1 MTHPRMRVPPLAH
14 AHPPPHLLLTRT
26 STEATHFRTLALSH
40 SSPVT
45 SLHLDPSGARA
56 LMLAAQGLDRRPRRR
71 AKKADVLAAIR
82 RMGALQ
88 IDTISVV
95 ARSPYLVLWTRLGDY
110 EPRWLDELLA
120 AGKLFEYWSHEA
132 CFLPIDDYPL
142 YRNRMLDHGWAGWRY
157 AHKWM
162 DAHRDD
168 AARLLQHVR
177 EKGEVR
183 STDFQRADT
192 RGGWWS
198 WKPEKRMLES
208 LFTAGELMIA
218 RREGFQRIY
227 DLRERV
233 LPSWDDDRL
242 PTADEV
248 RRTLVLNAVRA
259 MGVAKA
265 KWVADYFRM
274 DKTSTKLLPERL
286 ADAGDLL
293 PVSVDG
299 WKESAYVHP
308 DHADTARAAAAGR
321 VKPVLTTL
329 LSPFDPLIWDR
340 GRASEMFG
348 FDYRIEVY
356 TPAPRRVYGY
366 YVLPILHR
374 GKLIGRLDPKAHRKH
389 GIFEVR
395 NIHFEPGVRL
405 SDRLIREVAAAVGD
419 CARWHRTPRVEF
431 RASDPPEAAARLHAA
446 LVPLDANA

>member
-1 MTHPRMRVPPLAH
+1 MTPD
-14 AHPPPHLLLTRT
+14 
-26 STEATHFRTLALSH
+26 
-40 SSPVT
+40 
-45 SLHLDPSGARA
+45 LHLDLPAARA

-95 ARSPYLVLWTRLGDY
+95 ARSPYLVLWSRVGDY
-110 EPRWLDELLA
+110 QPRWLDELLA
-120 AGKLFEYWSHEA
+120 SGKIFEYWSHEA
-132 CFLPIDDYPL
+132 CFLPVEDYPL
-142 YRNRMLDHGWAGWRY
+142 YRHRMLDHSWAGWRY

-162 DAHRDD
+162 DAHRED
-168 AARLLQHVR
+168 AERLLQHVR
-177 EKGEVR
+177 EHGEAR
-183 STDFQRADT
+183 STDFERAGT
-192 RGGWWS
+192 PGGWWS

-233 LPSWDDDRL
+233 LPSWDDARL

-259 MGVAKA
+259 LGVAKA

-274 DKTSTKLLPERL
+274 DKTSTKKLPERL

-293 PVSVDG
+293 RVPVDG
-299 WKESAYVHP
+299 WSEPGYVHP

-321 VKPVLTTL
+321 IKPVLTTL
-329 LSPFDPLIWDR
+329 LSPFDPLVWDR
-340 GRASEMFG
+340 TRASEMFD
-348 FDYRIEVY
+348 FEYRIEVY
-356 TPAPRRVYGY
+356 TPAPKRVYGY

-374 GKLIGRLDPKAHRKH
+374 GKLVGRLDPKAHRKE
-389 GIFEVR
+389 GVFEVKK
-395 NIHFEPGVRL
+395 IHFEPGVRL
-405 SDRLIREVAAAVGD
+405 TDRLIREVAAAIQE
-419 CARWHRTPRVEF
+419 CARWHGTPRVEL
-431 RASDPPEAAARLHAA
+431 RASDPPEAAARLRDA
-446 LVPLDANA
+446 LASDEVDVKTGT

>member
-1 MTHPRMRVPPLAH
+1 
-14 AHPPPHLLLTRT
+14 
-26 STEATHFRTLALSH
+26 LSF
-40 SSPVT
+40 
-45 SLHLDPSGARA
+45 LHLDPSAARV

-95 ARSPYLVLWTRLGDY
+95 ARSPYLVLWTRVGDY

-120 AGKLFEYWSHEA
+120 SGKLFEYWSHEA
-132 CFLPIDDYPL
+132 CFLPVEDYPL
-142 YRNRMLDHGWAGWRY
+142 YRHRMLDHAWAGWRY

-162 DAHRDD
+162 DAHRED

-177 EKGEVR
+177 EHGEAR
-183 STDFQRADT
+183 STDFVRADT

-233 LPSWDDDRL
+233 LPSWDDARL
-242 PTADEV
+242 PSTDEV
-248 RRTLVLNAVRA
+248 RRALVLNAVRA
-259 MGVAKA
+259 LGVAKA

-274 DKTSTKLLPERL
+274 DKTSTKKIPERL

-293 PVSVDG
+293 RVSVDG
-299 WKESAYVHP
+299 WNEPGYVHS

-321 VKPVLTTL
+321 IKPVLTTL
-329 LSPFDPLIWDR
+329 LSPFDPLVWDR

-356 TPAPRRVYGY
+356 TPAAKRVYGY

-374 GKLIGRLDPKAHRKH
+374 GKLVGRLDPKAHRKE
-389 GIFEVR
+389 GVFEVR
-395 NIHFEPGVRL
+395 KIHFEPGVRL
-405 SDRLIREVAAAVGD
+405 TDRLIGEVAVAVQD
-419 CARWHRTPRVEF
+419 CARWHGTPRVEF
-431 RASDPPEAAARLHAA
+431 RASDPPEAARRLQAA
-446 LVPLDANA
+446 LATADANA

>member
-1 MTHPRMRVPPLAH
+1 M
-14 AHPPPHLLLTRT
+14 
-26 STEATHFRTLALSH
+26 SD
-40 SSPVT
+40 
-45 SLHLDPSGARA
+45 LHLDPAAARA

-71 AKKADVLAAIR
+71 ARKPDVLAAIR

-95 ARSPYLVLWTRLGDY
+95 ARSPYLVLWTRLGNYD
-110 EPRWLDELLA
+110 PRWLDELLA

-132 CFLPIDDYPL
+132 CFLPIEDYPL
-142 YRNRMLDHGWAGWRY
+142 YRHRMLDHAWAGWRY

-162 DAHRDD
+162 AAHRDD
-168 AARLLQHVR
+168 AARLLQFVR
-177 EKGEVR
+177 DKGPVR
-183 STDFQRADT
+183 STDFERAET

-233 LPSWDDDRL
+233 LPSWDDSRL
-242 PTADEV
+242 PSTDEV
-248 RRTLVLNAVRA
+248 RRALVLKAVRA
-259 MGVAKA
+259 MGIAKA

-274 DKTSTKLLPERL
+274 DKTSTKLLPEKL

-293 PVSVDG
+293 RASVEG
-299 WKESAYVHP
+299 WKEPAYVHP
-308 DHADTARAAAAGR
+308 DHANTARAVLAGR
-321 VKPVLTTL
+321 GKPVLTTL

-348 FDYRIEVY
+348 FEYRIEVY
-356 TPAPRRVYGY
+356 TPAPKRVYGY

-374 GKLIGRLDPKAHRKH
+374 GRLVGRLDPKAHRKE
-389 GIFEVR
+389 GVFEVR
-395 NIHFEPGVRL
+395 RIHFEPGVRL
-405 SDRLIREVAAAVGD
+405 TDRLIGEVAAAVRD
-419 CARWHRTPRVEF
+419 CARWHGTPRVEF
-431 RASDPPEAAARLHAA
+431 RASDPAPAAARLQSA
-446 LVPLDANA
+446 LAPADAPR

>member
-1 MTHPRMRVPPLAH
+1 MT
-14 AHPPPHLLLTRT
+14 
-26 STEATHFRTLALSH
+26 E
-40 SSPVT
+40 
-45 SLHLDPSGARA
+45 LHLSQTAARA
-56 LMLAAQGLDRRPRRR
+56 LALAAQGLDRRPRRR

-95 ARSPYLVLWTRLGDY
+95 ARSPYLVLWTRIGDY
-110 EPRWLDELLA
+110 EPRWLDALLA
-120 AGKLFEYWSHEA
+120 ERKLFEYWSHEA
-132 CFLPIDDYPL
+132 CFLPIQDYPL
-142 YRNRMLDHGWAGWRY
+142 YRHRMLDHAWAGWRY
-157 AHKWM
+157 AHKFM

-177 EKGEVR
+177 EHGEVR
-183 STDFQRADT
+183 STDFERKDT

-233 LPSWDDDRL
+233 LPSWDDAEL
-242 PTADEV
+242 PAADEV
-248 RRTLVLNAVRA
+248 RRTLVLKAVRA
-259 MGVAKA
+259 MGIAKA

-274 DKTSTKLLPERL
+274 DKTSTKRIPDRI
-286 ADAGDLL
+286 ADEGALMR
-293 PVSVDG
+293 VAVEG
-299 WKESAYVHP
+299 WKEPAFIHP
-308 DHADTARAAAAGR
+308 DHADTAASAATGKL
-321 VKPVLTTL
+321 KPVLTTL

-374 GKLIGRLDPKAHRKH
+374 GKLIGRLDPKAHRKE
-389 GIFEVR
+389 GVFEIR
-395 NIHFEPGVRL
+395 ALHLEPGVRL
-405 SDRLIREVAAAVGD
+405 TDRMAREVATAIRD
-419 CARWHRTPRVEF
+419 LARWHGTPRVEL
-431 RASDPPEAAARLHAA
+431 RRTDPPAA
-446 LVPLDANA
+446 LPRLQSALAEAEE

>member
-1 MTHPRMRVPPLAH
+1 MTD
-14 AHPPPHLLLTRT
+14 
-26 STEATHFRTLALSH
+26 
-40 SSPVT
+40 
-45 SLHLDPSGARA
+45 LHLSQNAARN

-71 AKKADVLAAIR
+71 ARKADVLAAIR

-95 ARSPYLVLWTRLGDY
+95 ARSPYLVLWSRIGEYD
-110 EPRWLDELLA
+110 PRWLDALLA
-120 AGKLFEYWSHEA
+120 EGRIFEYWSHEA
-132 CFLPIDDYPL
+132 CFLPAEDYAL
-142 YRNRMLDHGWAGWRY
+142 YRHRMLDHAWAGWRY
-157 AHKWM
+157 AHAWM

-177 EKGEVR
+177 EHGEVR
-183 STDFQRADT
+183 STDFERADA

-233 LPSWDDDRL
+233 LPSWDDSQL
-242 PTADEV
+242 PSADDV
-248 RRTLVLNAVRA
+248 RRALALNAVRA
-259 MGVAKA
+259 MGISRA

-286 ADAGDLL
+286 ADEGALMR
-293 PVSVDG
+293 VAVEG
-299 WKESAYVHP
+299 WKEPGYMHP
-308 DHADTARAAAAGR
+308 DHAETARSAAAGR
-321 VKPVLTTL
+321 AKPVLTTL

-340 GRASEMFG
+340 RRASEMFG

-356 TPAPRRVYGY
+356 TPAPKRVYGY

-374 GKLIGRLDPKAHRKH
+374 GRLIGRIDPKAHRRE
-389 GIFEVR
+389 GVFEVKALYL
-395 NIHFEPGVRL
+395 EPGVRL
-405 SDRLIREVAAAVGD
+405 TERMVTEVAGALRE
-419 CARWHRTPRVEF
+419 CARWHGTPRVEIR
-431 RASDPPEAAARLHAA
+431 RADPPEALPRLQAA
-446 LVPLDANA
+446 LAAGTEARHEEISPRD